1 MKILFLPTARLTFD
15 VKLAEKIFNESK
27 QMLMA
32 MENIT
37 PIIPDGLLTDPQM
50 LTHFVKQS
58 GLTADLILFQHTT
71 FTDGEFIKGAV
82 DLVDVPVI
90 IWGVHEPTVG
100 GRLRLNS
107 LTGVMSTANFLA
119 NNKKSYLYTRGNPTD
134 HELILNLKRQINVI
148 RTIKKLKELKLGVV
162 GEYPNGFYF
171 SDANKTEL
179 KNTLG
184 VDLKNYDLQKWF
196 EEAQLVSEPDY
207 QSELEFATQRII
219 GLKKEE
225 ATVKYLAQFVKIAK
239 HYIKTDNLKAIAM
252 RCWPDFFVELKTAPC
267 GIFSQLTEQGFPTG
281 CEADIHGSIS
291 MYILQVLTNGNAPFL
306 GDVVNQIKEHNSI
319 ILWHCGF
326 APYSLANKQT
336 GAQIGVHPNR
346 KMRVVMDFGIKPGTV
361 TIFRVS
367 HGSKGYRFLIT
378 TGESL
383 DVPNSYQGTS
393 AEIRLNMDAECFI
406 RSIVEEGFEPHL
418 AMVHGDVSKE
428 LIEMARIFGIEAVI
442 Y

>member
-15 VKLAEKIFNESK
+15 VELAQKIFNESK
-27 QMLMA
+27 EMLMA

-37 PIIPDGLLTDPQM
+37 PIIPEGLLTDPQM
-50 LTHFVKQS
+50 LIDFVKKS
-58 GLTADLILFQHTT
+58 GLTADLILFQDTT

-90 IWGVHEPTVG
+90 IWGIREPNVG

-107 LTGVMSTANFLA
+107 LTGVMSTANYLT
-119 NNKKSYLYTRGNPTD
+119 NNKKSYLYTMGNPTEQ
-134 HELILNLKRQINVI
+134 ELISNLKKQINVI
-148 RTIKKLKELKLGVV
+148 STVKKLKELNVGVV
-162 GEYPNGFYF
+162 GDYPNGFFF

-179 KNTLG
+179 KETLG
-184 VDLKNYDLQKWF
+184 VDLKYYDLQKWF
-196 EEAQLVSEPDY
+196 EEAQSITEPEY
-207 QSELEFATQRII
+207 KSELDFAAQRII
-219 GLKKEE
+219 GLNKDEE
-225 ATVKYLAQFVKIAK
+225 TVKYLAQFVKVAK
-239 HYIKTDNLKAIAM
+239 GHIETDALKAIAM

-291 MYILQVLTNGNAPFL
+291 MYILQELTNGNAPFL
-306 GDVVNQIKEHNSI
+306 GDVVNQIKENNSI

-346 KMRVVMDFGIKPGTV
+346 KMRVAMDFGIKPGPV

-367 HGSKGYRFLIT
+367 HSPKGYRFLIT

-393 AEIRLNMDAECFI
+393 AEIRLNMDAECFV
-406 RSIVEEGFEPHL
+406 RSVVEEGFEPHL
-418 AMVHGDVSKE
+418 AMVHGDVSRE
-428 LIEMARIFGIEAVI
+428 LIEMARILGIETVI